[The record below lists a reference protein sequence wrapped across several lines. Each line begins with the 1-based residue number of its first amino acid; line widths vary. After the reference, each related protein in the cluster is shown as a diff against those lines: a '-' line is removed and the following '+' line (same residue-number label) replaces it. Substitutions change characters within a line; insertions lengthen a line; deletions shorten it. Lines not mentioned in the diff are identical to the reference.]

1 MLFGFAADIWLYGVC
16 LVVGIGLSLPSAVGR
31 TARVGRAPRVSRIGR
46 SGRVAKAHHTATRP
60 ALPRYSLLNPIALAA
75 FLGGF
80 GAVGLMSRGA
90 GATSWLALGGAL
102 SGGLLLSAALF
113 RLFVRYVLAAEG
125 SSPSAREAAIGK
137 IASVSTAIPA
147 VGLGSITY
155 VANGRRHTVPA
166 RTADDQSL
174 ARGCEVVVV
183 AVADNIAEVIRYAV
197 Q

>member
-1 MLFGFAADIWLYGVC
+1 MSKAGKAQSV
-16 LVVGIGLSLPSAVGR
+16 SA
-31 TARVGRAPRVSRIGR
+31 
-46 SGRVAKAHHTATRP
+46 RP

-80 GAVGLMSRGA
+80 GAVGLMVRGA
-90 GATSWLALGGAL
+90 GATSWLALGSAL

-113 RLFVRYVLAAEG
+113 RVFVRYVLAAEG

-166 RTADDQSL
+166 RTADEQSL

-183 AVADNIAEVIRYAV
+183 AIADNIAEVMRYEV
-197 Q
+197 